1 MKRLRYLPVAI
12 ITVVAFSSVF
22 VGLSDKCSSK
32 VSDINDDIT
41 ESHSRYYG
49 DTLFQ
54 YDGKTMVYD
63 YGAFEDDD
71 VTSVSKSA
79 IITYRDTTP
88 VDTCIVNGNGW
99 YFADGEKLKFSIG
112 VDTVYYNFKHLPKAV
127 YSEKELLPTH
137 VKEYS
142 YNHTFALSDSSWNCD
157 FAFRAYLPENPQTW
171 TKQFIATMMRNDIQ
185 GLFMDNKGADRILK
199 EYYGIKARP
208 RKIYGIDASQKTP
221 EQIARHFSEEHER
234 LYRKDYDE
242 CGPKYDYSMLVAPAW
257 QSKDGKYITYRFY
270 TYYYTMGAHGF
281 MEEYYL
287 TFNDETG
294 TLLGFDDLFSKSDF
308 NKVIDALET
317 EITEYQKDIRSFEGT
332 YPSWLSEDELSSNA
346 TAVIKEVRDTVY
358 YPRPAL
364 TKKGVVFSYQ
374 PYEIAS
380 FAEGIKHFVVPYS
393 KVRFKI
399 NR

>member
-1 MKRLRYLPVAI
+1 
-12 ITVVAFSSVF
+12 
-22 VGLSDKCSSK
+22 
-32 VSDINDDIT
+32 
-41 ESHSRYYG
+41 
-49 DTLFQ
+49 
-54 YDGKTMVYD
+54 MVYD
-63 YGAFEDDD
+63 YGAFEDED

-79 IITYRDTTP
+79 IITYRDTVP
-88 VDTCIVNGNGW
+88 IDTCIVNGNGLC
-99 YFADGEKLKFSIG
+99 FVEGENLKFSIG

-127 YSEKELLPTH
+127 YPERELLPPD

-171 TKQFIATMMRNDIQ
+171 VKQFIATLMRNDIQ
-185 GLFMDNKGADRILK
+185 GLFLDNKGADRILK
-199 EYYGIKARP
+199 EYYGIKVKP
-208 RKIYGIDASQKTP
+208 RKIYGLDASQKTP
-221 EQIARHFSEEHER
+221 EQIAKHFSEEHER
-234 LYRKDYDE
+234 LYRKDSDVH
-242 CGPKYDYSMLVAPAW
+242 GLKYDYSMLVAPAW
-257 QSKDGKYITYRFY
+257 QSKDGKYTTYRFY

-287 TFNDETG
+287 TFNNDTG
-294 TLLGFDDLFSKSDF
+294 ALLGFDDLFSKGDF
-308 NKVIDALET
+308 KKVIDALEV

-393 KVRFKI
+393 KVKLKI
-399 NR
+399 SR